1 VKRDLRIGILSIL
14 FNLFVTIS
22 SSAVANY
29 IFADAYFVDEPLH
42 ATVEAMGSFAALS
55 LAVLILSLLK
65 YRGYSLRRLWIACAL
80 ISMGVL
86 DGFHASVM
94 PGSSFVWFRSMSSA
108 IGGLFFSLT
117 MLPDHFIKARTAI
130 LVPSATAV
138 LTVIFC
144 AVSIKF
150 PDLLP
155 ATVHLSS
162 FTRTAIS
169 INTLGGLLFLAAGL
183 RFFKS
188 YLFLRS
194 PIELIFS
201 NLCLLFGM
209 AGLLFTV
216 SELWAVDWWLWH
228 VFRLTAYLITLPYTF
243 LVFRK
248 VEEELEQV
256 VAKLRSSNA
265 ALENFAY
272 IASHDLKEPLLSIA
286 SMLKL
291 LERRTRDKLDAE
303 SQAFITDSMSM
314 TTRLQALVSALLA
327 YSRVGTQLKPFEPT
341 DCNEA
346 LKRSLENLRTTI
358 EQSGAVVTHDPLP
371 EIIADPL
378 QMVLVFQNLLSNAI
392 KFRGDGVPRV
402 HISVQRKEKEW
413 VFAVHDKGIGIPAGQ
428 TEQIFEIFQRLHKDK
443 YQGSGIGLATCKK
456 IVERHGGR
464 IWATSVQ
471 GEGTTFYFTI
481 PDRSA

>member
-1 VKRDLRIGILSIL
+1 MRIGILAIL
-14 FNLFVTIS
+14 LNLFLTIS
-22 SSAVANY
+22 LSAVAHF
-29 IFADAYFVDEPLH
+29 IFPNAYFVNEPLH

-80 ISMGVL
+80 ISMGML
-86 DGFHASVM
+86 DGFHASVT
-94 PGSSFVWFRSMSSA
+94 PGSSFVWLRSMSSA
-108 IGGLFFSLT
+108 IGGLFFALT
-117 MLPDHFIKARTAI
+117 LLPDRIIKARTAI

-138 LTVIFC
+138 LTVFFC
-144 AVSIKF
+144 VLSVKF

-155 ATVHLSS
+155 VTVHLSS
-162 FTRTAIS
+162 FTRTAMT
-169 INTLGGLLFLAAGL
+169 INTLGGLLFLAAAL

-188 YLFLRS
+188 YLSLRS

-228 VFRLTAYLITLPYTF
+228 LLRLTAYLITLPYTF

-291 LERRTRDKLDAE
+291 LQRRTRDKLDAE

-314 TTRLQALVSALLA
+314 TTRLQALVSDLLA

-346 LKRSLENLRTTI
+346 LKRSLENLHTTI

-371 EIIADPL
+371 GIIADPSQL
-378 QMVLVFQNLLSNAI
+378 VLLFQNLLSNAI
-392 KFRGDGVPRV
+392 KFRGDGAPRV
-402 HISVQRKEKEW
+402 HISAQRKEKEW

-443 YQGSGIGLATCKK
+443 YPGSGIGLATCKK

-464 IWATSVQ
+464 IWVESVQ
-471 GEGTTFYFTI
+471 GEGTTFYFTV
-481 PDRSA
+481 PDRST